1 MSATGG
7 EAQKRLGNDRRKW
20 CGMTKVRHLLEISQ
34 SKRNKA
40 YCLLRDAPFMLDAE
54 DRAHLVQ
61 CAKFFEEE
69 AANLEKHA
77 GDINA
82 DAQESDTPPRQ
93 SRDWKAA

>member
-1 MSATGG
+1 
-7 EAQKRLGNDRRKW
+7 
-20 CGMTKVRHLLEISQ
+20 MTKVKHLLEISQ

-40 YCLLRDAPFMLDAE
+40 YCLLRDAPSMLDAE

-69 AANLEKHA
+69 AAKLEKQA

-82 DAQESDTPPRQ
+82 AARESDTLPRK
-93 SRDWKAA
+93 SRAWKAA

>member
-1 MSATGG
+1 
-7 EAQKRLGNDRRKW
+7 
-20 CGMTKVRHLLEISQ
+20 MTKVRHLLEISQ

-69 AANLEKHA
+69 AAKLEKQA
-77 GDINA
+77 GDMIA
-82 DAQESDTPPRQ
+82 DAQESFLPRQ